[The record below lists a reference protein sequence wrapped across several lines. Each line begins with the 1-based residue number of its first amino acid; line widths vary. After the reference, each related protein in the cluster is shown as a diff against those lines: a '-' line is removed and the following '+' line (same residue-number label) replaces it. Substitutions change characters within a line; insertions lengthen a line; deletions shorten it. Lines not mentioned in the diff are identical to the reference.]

1 MHIPATL
8 KGLVPKIP
16 ELPKITLDVLG
27 DVKRPD
33 GGKYLR
39 LRHAEMT
46 LSYPSGD
53 HSAPFIYDMILRE
66 ALDAVVV
73 VAHFGTDRGRMVYLR
88 SAVRPPVR
96 LRNVP
101 PAYDG
106 SMWEVVAGLIEP
118 GEDAAACAA
127 RELEEELGAA
137 VDASAMIPLGGPTFP
152 APGVIGERHV
162 YFHVEVDPTK
172 LSKPSEDGSALEREA
187 RIVSVLLDDAL
198 TWIRRGDLFDAKT
211 EIALRRLKEAS

>member
-1 MHIPATL
+1 MA
-8 KGLVPKIP
+8 KIP
-16 ELPKITLDVLG
+16 DLPKITLDVLD

-39 LRHAEMT
+39 LRHPEVA
-46 LSYPSGD
+46 LDYPSGAR
-53 HSAPFIYDMILRE
+53 SEAFVYDMIVRD

-73 VAHFGTDRGRMVYLR
+73 VAHFGSEDGTMVYLR

-118 GEDAAACAA
+118 GEDAAVAAA

-137 VDASAMIPLGGPTFP
+137 VEASAMIPLGGATFP

-172 LSKPSEDGSALEREA
+172 LQKPAEDGSALEREA

-198 TWIRRGDLFDAKT
+198 AWIRDGQIFDAKT

>member
-1 MHIPATL
+1 MSE
-8 KGLVPKIP
+8 IP

-39 LRHAEMT
+39 LRHAEVT
-46 LSYPSGD
+46 LAYPSGEQ
-53 HSAPFIYDMILRE
+53 SPPFIYDLIVRD

-73 VAHFGTDRGRMVYLR
+73 VAHFGTEKGRVVYLR
-88 SAVRPPVR
+88 SAVRPPVK
-96 LRNVP
+96 LRNVA

-118 GEDAAACAA
+118 DEDAAVAAA
-127 RELEEELGAA
+127 RELEEELGAK
-137 VDASAMIPLGGPTFP
+137 VDASAMISLGGATFP

-172 LSKPSEDGSALEREA
+172 LTRPAEDGSALEREA
-187 RIVSVLLDDAL
+187 RIVPVLLDEAL
-198 TWIRRGDLFDAKT
+198 AWIRRGDLYDAKT
-211 EIALRRLKEAS
+211 EIALRRLKEVS